1 MLMCVDPKRLL
12 RTVVVSAGVGL
23 ASYSWTTLPAQSYQI
38 DCAILLCLAG
48 GFPASAECSA
58 AHAEMIRRIT
68 PWPIEPPLQ
77 LWRCPMGGATIS
89 ASVSTGGVPD
99 EVRSYRDGIE
109 VWQLSKSSMLSS
121 GGREVYR
128 TAIRHSYHEGG
139 EFRRE
144 GVQETSLPGWVE
156 EQLEVHADAG
166 MEGEFGSF
174 RGILMR
180 MQDYRGSPS
189 YEWVPY

>member
-1 MLMCVDPKRLL
+1 MIYRRPAL
-12 RTVVVSAGVGL
+12 TSIVGL
-23 ASYSWTTLPAQSYQI
+23 LALSLPISMAPPAEAYPI

-77 LWRCPMGGATIS
+77 LWRCPMGGAAIS
-89 ASVSTGGVPD
+89 DSVSTGGVQD
-99 EVRSYRDGIE
+99 EVRSYRAGIE
-109 VWQLSKSSMLSS
+109 VWQLSKSSMSSS

-128 TAIRHSYHEGG
+128 TAVRHFYNESG

-144 GVQETSLPGWVE
+144 RVQETSLQASVE
-156 EQLEVHADAG
+156 EQLVVHAGAG
-166 MEGEFGSF
+166 LTGEFGTF

-180 MQDYRGSPS
+180 MQDYLGSPS